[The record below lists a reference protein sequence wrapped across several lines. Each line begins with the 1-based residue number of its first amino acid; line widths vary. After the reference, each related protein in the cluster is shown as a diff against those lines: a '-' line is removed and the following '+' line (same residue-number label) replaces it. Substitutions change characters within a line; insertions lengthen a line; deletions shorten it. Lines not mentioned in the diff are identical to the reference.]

1 MERTNTNRTIS
12 KLLMFVLGIVAL
24 SLFLGSA
31 DAIPNNIEN
40 CKYDTAFVREYSNYV
55 TKNLIPEPNSDD
67 LSILI
72 LKNCNYQVSL
82 KNRALFTVDNST
94 YEVYDIADSLKPL
107 SEEEAISLSRLYNRI
122 LHIWADS
129 VTQLYAYQF
138 NDNWLI
144 TYIKPNPYTKTRPC
158 SIYINKYNYRLEH

>member
-1 MERTNTNRTIS
+1 
-12 KLLMFVLGIVAL
+12 MFVLGIAAL
-24 SLFLGSA
+24 SLFVGTP
-31 DAIPNNIEN
+31 DATPKNKEN
-40 CKYDTAFVREYSNYV
+40 CKCDTAFVREYS
-55 TKNLIPEPNSDD
+55 KFIIRNLIPVPNSDD

-144 TYIKPNPYTKTRPC
+144 THVKLNPYTKSRPC